1 MSDGLYIQITGK
13 LYRVERIPFVGDQRG
28 WKLTAQ
34 SGKPYQVIRD
44 GGEWE
49 RASGRAMHNN
59 MQALEC
65 ADSVAEFRQY
75 LEIL

>member
-1 MSDGLYIQITGK
+1 MTKTFPDGTVELLGSGHGSPPGSTGQHTTSSSVWF
-13 LYRVERIPFVGDQRG
+13 RV
-28 WKLTAQ
+28 
-34 SGKPYQVIRD
+34 D

-75 LEIL
+75 LEII

>member
-1 MSDGLYIQITGK
+1 MTKTFPDGT
-13 LYRVERIPFVGDQRG
+13 VELAYGSNLPPGASGQHAGIGVWFRI
-28 WKLTAQ
+28 
-34 SGKPYQVIRD
+34 D

>member
-1 MSDGLYIQITGK
+1 MTKTFPDGTVELSWSGNGSHPGATGQHTNVSSIWF
-13 LYRVERIPFVGDQRG
+13 RV
-28 WKLTAQ
+28 
-34 SGKPYQVIRD
+34 D

-49 RASGRAMHNN
+49 RGSCRTMHKN